1 MPYLLSCVVISC
13 DDPIDSRLCS
23 SNTLSALANNKNVL
37 FVTIVGL
44 RCGIF
49 LLRVLAS
56 DQNFAPCLLFQ
67 ALLVEAFGTYKHTDV
82 VDTGVLRDI
91 ELLLYL

>member
-23 SNTLSALANNKNVL
+23 SNTLCALTNNENVL
-37 FVTIVGL
+37 FITIVGL

-56 DQNFAPCLLFQ
+56 DQNFATCLFFQ
-67 ALLVEAFGTYKHTDV
+67 ALLVEAFGTYQHSDV
-82 VDTGVLRDI
+82 VDAGVLRYI